1 MQFAEGIKDQVF
13 RILGRGK
20 LVVDLVPYIN
30 EYIKNNPDTEIQIG
44 CDSQPIGGVINYA
57 VVIVLYN
64 QGKGGHV
71 LYTKIH
77 VKREKGKYKTQDF
90 IKLWREVELSLALA
104 EYLRMSGCKKVKYID
119 LDLNPDPMYY
129 SNAVLRSSL
138 GYVTSMGYE
147 ARCKP
152 DAWSASYAADR
163 LSRYI

>member
-64 QGKGGHV
+64 
-71 LYTKIH
+71 
-77 VKREKGKYKTQDF
+77 
-90 IKLWREVELSLALA
+90 
-104 EYLRMSGCKKVKYID
+104 
-119 LDLNPDPMYY
+119 
-129 SNAVLRSSL
+129 
-138 GYVTSMGYE
+138 
-147 ARCKP
+147 
-152 DAWSASYAADR
+152 
-163 LSRYI
+163 